1 MEPRKAVCV
10 VGAGI
15 IGLSVAT
22 HLLEKYPEQLDVTVV
37 ADKFTPNTD
46 ASDKTG
52 GLVIPPRA
60 VFPCPDLATAERWF
74 SGSLNRFEKLERE
87 LGMDEVG
94 IRRAQGY
101 FFPDK
106 SDIWWAHLFS
116 DFHRVEK
123 DCWHF
128 PQIDTQEN
136 KVYSYTS
143 YVVNGTVYLRWLL
156 NRFSRVLG
164 GSTRKHFVNSM
175 SELAN
180 YDIVINCTGLGARE
194 LANDANVYPSKGH
207 MLLVDAPWINQWIF
221 NESIHSDSA
230 YVFTRNDGIIL
241 GTTRENYKEDF
252 EISAECKQKILND
265 CQTMVPS
272 LKRANIR
279 KCWTGVRPMR
289 KGGVRLELDRS
300 MGQST
305 TVIHCYGHGSIGV
318 SLSWGSALDV
328 GRIVGERLGMDNVLQ
343 SKI

>member
-1 MEPRKAVCV
+1 MEPGKRKVCV

-22 HLLEKYPEQLDVTVV
+22 HLLEEYLEQLDVTVV

-52 GLVIPPRA
+52 GLIIPPRT

-74 SGSLNRFEKLERE
+74 SGSLNRFGKLERE

-101 FFPDK
+101 FSPDK
-106 SDIWWAHLFS
+106 SKIWWAHLFS

-123 DCWHF
+123 DCRIF
-128 PQIDTQEN
+128 PQINTQEN

-164 GSTRKHFVNSM
+164 GSIRKCFVNSM
-175 SELAN
+175 SELTD

-194 LANDANVYPSKGH
+194 LANDTNVYPSKGH

-230 YVFTRNDGIIL
+230 CVFTRNDGIVL
-241 GTTRENYKEDF
+241 GTTREDYKEDF
-252 EISAECKQKILND
+252 EISDECKQKIIND

-272 LKRANIR
+272 LKQANIR

-289 KGGVRLELDRS
+289 KGGVRLELDHS
-300 MGQST
+300 TSQST
-305 TVIHCYGHGSIGV
+305 TVIHLLWS
-318 SLSWGSALDV
+318 
-328 GRIVGERLGMDNVLQ
+328 R
-343 SKI
+343 